1 MKDIDVEKPMRKTFS
16 GFAFAIFVL
25 GLAQPAFSGP
35 LRLGITAGY
44 YMPSDSAYKDLYGQ
58 GNLMFGGSL
67 GFELIRKLELR
78 LEGGYFQDSGKMNL
92 TEEDLKL
99 SFIAASLGARFRFVD
114 GKALQPYVGAGVA
127 MYSYKEDLPARL
139 EDVSKTAVGLQ
150 GEVGGY
156 YALTNKILLDLNFR
170 YVLMNTKPLNES
182 VKLGGLRAGL
192 GVAFQF

>member
-1 MKDIDVEKPMRKTFS
+1 MKGIDAEKPMRKTLIS
-16 GFAFAIFVL
+16 IAIAIFVL
-25 GLAQPAFSGP
+25 GLAQSAFSGP
-35 LRLGITAGY
+35 LRLGLMAGY

-67 GFELIRKLELR
+67 GFDLIRKLEVR

-92 TEEDLKL
+92 TEEDIKL
-99 SFIAASLGARFRFVD
+99 SFFAESLGARFRFVD
-114 GKALQPYVGAGVA
+114 EKALQPYVGAGVA

-139 EDVSKTAVGLQ
+139 EDVSKTAVGFQ
-150 GEVGGY
+150 GEAGIY
-156 YALTNKILLDLNFR
+156 YALSAKVLLDLNFR
-170 YVLMNTKPLNES
+170 YVSMSTKPLNES

>member
-1 MKDIDVEKPMRKTFS
+1 MKDIDVEKPMRKTFIV
-16 GFAFAIFVL
+16 FAFAIFVL
-25 GLAQPAFSGP
+25 GLVQPVFSGP
-35 LRLGITAGY
+35 LRLGLMAGY
-44 YMPSDSAYKDLYGQ
+44 YMPADSAYKDLYGQ
-58 GNLMFGGSL
+58 GNIMFGASF
-67 GFELIRKLELR
+67 GFELSRKLEIR

-99 SFIAASLGARFRFVD
+99 SFFAGSLGARFRFVD

-139 EDVSKTAVGLQ
+139 EDVSKTAFGFQ
-150 GEVGGY
+150 GEAGIY
-156 YALTNKILLDLNFR
+156 YALSAKILLDLNFR